1 MALDERLL
9 DASSATSTDPIH
21 MKDQTPHR
29 CENIAR
35 SGDSLQDRIFHGI
48 KSQFLP
54 KKKAPPTIGTMAVRL
69 SNPLL
74 NLDQT
79 QRMREFAQKATA
91 MISDTASYSDK
102 VLAWKGIL
110 QEGMSLWE
118 TKQKDVDGWRV
129 LGFLE
134 KLCSLAPANMEVV
147 QVLIGKFPDELKL
160 KLKAVEEYPEYFADR
175 LYRAYTNKKKE
186 IPSDLTECWARATL
200 IGSYQRRIKA
210 EAPEKLGTTRID
222 KIIKEYLMAAKLPQ
236 VKEDMEKMI
245 GLSVNFPVDYGQGL
259 DRYTRVSQS
268 AAIFFPFYA
277 CGHFKDQSIYLRTFE
292 TYIHCFQILVL

>member
-1 MALDERLL
+1 MYIWASNERAAHTLSSPSVTNPLCIIPPLTRLILTQSMKLSIYSLGTALSIFSVTSVLGMEMALEERLL
-9 DASSATSTDPIH
+9 DASTSTDPIH
-21 MKDQTPHR
+21 MKDQTTHQ
-29 CENIAR
+29 CEDMAR
-35 SGDSLQDRIFHGI
+35 SGDSLQERIFHGI

-54 KKKAPPTIGTMAVRL
+54 KKKAPPTVGTMAVRL

-102 VLAWKGIL
+102 VLAWKGIF
-110 QEGMSLWE
+110 QEGLSLWE

-160 KLKAVEEYPEYFADR
+160 KLKAVEEYPVYFE
-175 LYRAYTNKKKE
+175 E

-236 VKEDMEKMI
+236 CLQRLWKGTI
-245 GLSVNFPVDYGQGL
+245 Q
-259 DRYTRVSQS
+259 
-268 AAIFFPFYA
+268 
-277 CGHFKDQSIYLRTFE
+277 
-292 TYIHCFQILVL
+292 